1 VVSVRNR
8 PPPDVTRLAL
18 LTEIPA
24 PYRIPLFNAL
34 AERLD
39 LRVSFLRARNPL
51 RPYDLHA
58 DELRFERSVLPGFDV
73 TVAGRWVV
81 VNAGV
86 ARRLRDADAVVV
98 GGWNQPA
105 FWEALTWCRM
115 RRVPVLVWVE
125 STARDRRSGRL
136 EAAKR
141 RLLRM
146 PHGFVVPGSLA
157 RSYLLDLGVPAD
169 KVAVAPNAVDPAI
182 FGSGRRARHDGIVR
196 LLAVGR
202 LAPEK
207 GLDTLL
213 RATEGLRVEV
223 VLAGTGPEEPRLRRL
238 AGADVTFLGHV
249 ERDAL
254 PALYADADVA
264 VVPSRSE
271 PWGMALNEAALAGLP
286 LVSTTATGAAEEL
299 IEDGVNGFRV
309 PPDDVPALRDALRRL
324 VDDEAFRRAA
334 GARSRELGAR
344 FTPAAW
350 ADAVCAAVERA
361 VG

>member
-1 VVSVRNR
+1 
-8 PPPDVTRLAL
+8 
-18 LTEIPA
+18 
-24 PYRIPLFNAL
+24 
-34 AERLD
+34 
-39 LRVSFLRARNPL
+39 
-51 RPYDLHA
+51 
-58 DELRFERSVLPGFDV
+58 
-73 TVAGRWVV
+73 
-81 VNAGV
+81 
-86 ARRLRDADAVVV
+86 
-98 GGWNQPA
+98 
-105 FWEALTWCRM
+105 
-115 RRVPVLVWVE
+115 
-125 STARDRRSGRL
+125 
-136 EAAKR
+136 
-141 RLLRM
+141 
-146 PHGFVVPGSLA
+146 
-157 RSYLLDLGVPAD
+157 
-169 KVAVAPNAVDPAI
+169 
-182 FGSGRRARHDGIVR
+182 
-196 LLAVGR
+196 
-202 LAPEK
+202 
-207 GLDTLL
+207 
-213 RATEGLRVEV
+213 
-223 VLAGTGPEEPRLRRL
+223 
-238 AGADVTFLGHV
+238 VTFLGHV